1 MKTKG
6 KAWHLIATV
15 LLIVV
20 FVYTAFFG
28 VYAKYGD
35 TTTTYIKGAK
45 DIRFG
50 VDIKGGVN
58 VTFVPSDGYDATE
71 EQLEAAQLVIENRL
85 VALNVTDYE
94 LYVDNNSDSLI
105 LEFPWQSGET
115 DFDPEAA
122 IDEIGTTAYLTFREG
137 SSADGELILD
147 GSMIESAA
155 AQYGPVSNGGA
166 SEYFV
171 SLKFTDDGA
180 KAFGDATTKLAASGG
195 TISIWLDDEN
205 VSTATVNPSI
215 FTRAAKLEGKLV
227 PVVKLVTVPS
237 VYMVHP
243 SMGVKDFQ
251 GFMAKVKAKPGD
263 YSVGVPGLG
272 TLGHLMMASF
282 NETLKTDI
290 QIVPY
295 RGNGPALNDAL
306 AGMVQVMADQL
317 PSAMPHIKGGKLV
330 PMVLAAD
337 RRVSELPDVPTF
349 KELGHADLN
358 ELGMS
363 WFGLVV
369 PAGTPAPIIKRLQ
382 DAAVSALR
390 SPDVQGRLKTLGAT
404 AVEMDQSKFASQ
416 IAADL
421 QRNKALLDK
430 LGVKPE

>member
-1 MKTKG
+1 MAISKEQIFAVADELDAAGQNPTLANVRKQLGSGSFTTISEAMKG
-6 KAWHLIATV
+6 WKAAQAAAAAPLREAAPAAVTERMGELAGEIWGVALGMANDRLAKEREALESTRQEVEAQRREAAELADQMSAELETARAQIEQQAHALKLSEVQAVQLIA
-15 LLIVV
+15 
-20 FVYTAFFG
+20 A
-28 VYAKYGD
+28 
-35 TTTTYIKGAK
+35 
-45 DIRFG
+45 
-50 VDIKGGVN
+50 
-58 VTFVPSDGYDATE
+58 
-71 EQLEAAQLVIENRL
+71 QEAAHTAQA
-85 VALNVTDYE
+85 ALA
-94 LYVDNNSDSLI
+94 
-105 LEFPWQSGET
+105 
-115 DFDPEAA
+115 EAQK
-122 IDEIGTTAYLTFREG
+122 R
-137 SSADGELILD
+137 ADGL
-147 GSMIESAA
+147 AA
-155 AQYGPVSNGGA
+155 LLEQERAATREAQ
-166 SEYFV
+166 
-171 SLKFTDDGA
+171 A
-180 KAFGDATTKLAASGG
+180 KAEKALTD
-195 TISIWLDDEN
+195 
-205 VSTATVNPSI
+205 
-215 FTRAAKLEGKLV
+215 AAKLEGKLV

-330 PMVLAAD
+330 PMALAAD